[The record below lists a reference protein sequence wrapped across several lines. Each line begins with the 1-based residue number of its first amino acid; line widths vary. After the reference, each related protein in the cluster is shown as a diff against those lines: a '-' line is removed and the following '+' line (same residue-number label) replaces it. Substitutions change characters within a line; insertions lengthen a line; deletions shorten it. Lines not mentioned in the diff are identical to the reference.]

1 MQEIFF
7 CFLLLFFVFVL
18 GERRTKSPL
27 FTSSSCS
34 LGEEEELC
42 QRKAEVRLRHYIKE
56 ALFSVSF
63 SPSFVWSF
71 RLGVT
76 VMPSSRFLSSANG
89 CRSDE

>member
-7 CFLLLFFVFVL
+7 CFFAVVFRFCF
-18 GERRTKSPL
+18 GRTKSLL

-34 LGEEEELC
+34 FGEEEELC